1 MKTGLLLITCALL
14 LAISCK
20 KKKTETD
27 NTPKAAYSLKHSGLV
42 DSQTFS
48 LDTNSISSQLF
59 LTNEWNEWNFKS
71 YNIQTWLKGPYLG
84 DSVYP
89 GMEKLSLDF
98 SFVFEYSL
106 QELDPGCGCPPPLTS
121 TKLANKINDASQWND
136 SDETKEV
143 IIITWGNQS
152 GSGSFDIVNPQIS
165 AQAIGNAIR
174 INGTIDSLSV
184 GSFSQPRYLTNLHF
198 DYTIPLHP

>member
-1 MKTGLLLITCALL
+1 MKTGVLLIICALL
-14 LAISCK
+14 LTISCK

-27 NTPKAAYSLKHSGLV
+27 NTPKTAYSLKHSGLV

-48 LDTNSISSQLF
+48 MDTGSISSQLF
-59 LTNEWNEWNFKS
+59 QTNEWNDWNFKS
-71 YNIQTWLKGPYLG
+71 YNLRTWLKGPYLN

-89 GMEKLSLDF
+89 GMERLVLDF
-98 SFVFEYSL
+98 SFVFEYPV
-106 QELDPGCGCPPPLTS
+106 QELDPGCSCPPPLTS
-121 TKLANKINDASQWND
+121 TLLANKINDSSQWND

-174 INGTIDSLSV
+174 ISGTIDSLSV

-198 DYTIPLHP
+198 DYTIPLYP